1 MGRSKCPPNDDPE
14 MAGCRAR
21 NLNGQL
27 RAKRGDTLVRT
38 IEAEYDIDLDMRGDA
53 RLDTAL
59 ARYRA
64 SSLSELLRSF
74 RG

>member
-1 MGRSKCPPNDDPE
+1 MNEHQCPPNDDPE
-14 MAGCRAR
+14 MVGCRAR
-21 NLNGQL
+21 NLDGQL

-38 IEAEYDIDLDMRGDA
+38 IEAEYGVDLGMRGDA

-59 ARYRA
+59 DRYGVD
-64 SSLSELLRSF
+64 SLTALLRKV